1 MNNLQ
6 QILALLRR
14 VLGFELFAVAGVPVS
29 VWNVLMA
36 SGLLI
41 GTFWVSRLIQRAV
54 RLAMNKRRVV
64 DEGAVATAQRLL
76 HYLVVIIGAGMALEM
91 VGFDLTALFAAGA
104 VVAVAFGFAMQNIS
118 QNFVSGVILLVERTI
133 TSQDTLEVDGTIVRV
148 SKMGI
153 RATVARTRDEE
164 ELIVPNSVLVQ
175 STVKN
180 YTLED
185 ESYRIRAKVGVSYHS
200 DVELVRR
207 TLLQAAEALE
217 GRSKK
222 FAPVV
227 HLREFGDSSV
237 LFETSVWIANPWN
250 EQLARSNLHFA
261 IWHALKREG
270 ITIAFPQL
278 DLHLD
283 SGVTNRES
291 AT

>member
-1 MNNLQ
+1 MNLQ
-6 QILALLRR
+6 QAFSFLRR
-14 VLGFELFAVAGVPVS
+14 ILGFELFSIAGTPVS

-36 SGLLI
+36 LGLLL
-41 GTFWVSRLIQRAV
+41 GTFWVSRLVQRAV
-54 RLAMNKRRVV
+54 RLAMTRRGVA
-64 DEGAVATAQRLL
+64 DEGAVATSQRLI
-76 HYLVVIIGAGMALEM
+76 HYFVVIIGAGMALEM

-133 TSQDTLEVDGTIVRV
+133 TSQDILEVDGKIVRV

-180 YTLED
+180 FTLED
-185 ESYRIRAKVGVSYHS
+185 ESYRVRARVGVSYRS
-200 DVELVRR
+200 DVEKVRK
-207 TLLQAAEALE
+207 TLLKAANELE
-217 GRSKK
+217 GRSQR
-222 FAPVV
+222 FDPVV
-227 HLREFGDSSV
+227 YLLEFGDSSV
-237 LFETSVWIANPWN
+237 LFEASVWIANPWH

-261 IWHALKREG
+261 IWNALKREG

-283 SGVTNRES
+283 AGVAGTES